1 MSWGHFSGWGGGRSA
16 WGGHSACQSK
26 SYHDGGVRDGG
37 FDRWYSDK
45 LSNHFGRHGGRK
57 HWQRDEDEH
66 GSGTGGSGTGGS
78 HGGRDHGGK
87 KWWQNRDDDDNGSG
101 TSGSGTGG
109 SGTGGTGDQ
118 GCGFGGGHGGHGG
131 HGRWGKKWW
140 QHRDEDENGSGTG
153 GSGTGGSGTGG
164 SGTGGSGTGGSG
176 TGGSGTGGSG
186 TGGSGTGGS
195 GTGGSGTGGSGTG
208 GCGTGGSGTG
218 GSGTGGTGTGG
229 TGTGGD
235 GGDNGGGDGK
245 TTISFEVGGN
255 GDPSV
260 TVEVTQTPQGQLFIN
275 LQPTSYDGEV
285 ADIDGMFFNMNDD
298 SDVPGLNFSPDE
310 NAIPVTGHLAEANS
324 VNTLDDG
331 LTVPENYDGMVQF
344 GQAPDSTDGTVN
356 NANFT
361 LWSDAGLTLDDIDL
375 SSISLVVSNPDG
387 SQDVLSGGYDPAAA
401 ASDSSSYA
409 NGGVSDAGLE
419 SWYAAN
425 TAPTGSDDG
434 GEDDDN
440 SVFAEIMALMNQPV
454 DDLPEDCEQEEAV
467 EADCLV

>member
-87 KWWQNRDDDDNGSG
+87 KWWQNRDDDNNGSG

-176 TGGSGTGGSG
+176 TGG
-186 TGGSGTGGS
+186 
-195 GTGGSGTGGSGTG
+195 
-208 GCGTGGSGTG
+208 CGTGGSGTG

-229 TGTGGD
+229 D
-235 GGDNGGGDGK
+235 GGDNGGSDGK
-245 TTISFEVGGN
+245 TTLSFEVGGN

-419 SWYAAN
+419 AWYAAN

-440 SVFAEIMALMNQPV
+440 PVFAEIMALMNQPV
-454 DDLPEDCEQEEAV
+454 DDLPEDCQEDEAV

>member
-87 KWWQNRDDDDNGSG
+87 KWWQNRDDDNNGSG
-101 TSGSGTGG
+101 TAGSGTGG

-164 SGTGGSGTGGSG
+164 SGTGG
-176 TGGSGTGGSG
+176 
-186 TGGSGTGGS
+186 
-195 GTGGSGTGGSGTG
+195 
-208 GCGTGGSGTG
+208 CGTA

-235 GGDNGGGDGK
+235 GGSDGK
-245 TTISFEVGGN
+245 TTLSFEVGGN

-425 TAPTGSDDG
+425 TAPTGSEDG

-440 SVFAEIMALMNQPV
+440 PVFAEIMALMNQPV
-454 DDLPEDCEQEEAV
+454 DDLPEDCQEDEAV

>member
-87 KWWQNRDDDDNGSG
+87 KWWQNRDDDNNGSG
-101 TSGSGTGG
+101 TA
-109 SGTGGTGDQ
+109 
-118 GCGFGGGHGGHGG
+118 
-131 HGRWGKKWW
+131 
-140 QHRDEDENGSGTG
+140 
-153 GSGTGGSGTGG
+153 
-164 SGTGGSGTGGSG
+164 
-176 TGGSGTGGSG
+176 
-186 TGGSGTGGS
+186 GS

-218 GSGTGGTGTGG
+218 GSGTGGSGTGG

-235 GGDNGGGDGK
+235 NGGGDGGSDGK
-245 TTISFEVGGN
+245 TTLSFEVGGN

-454 DDLPEDCEQEEAV
+454 DDLPEDCQEDEAV